1 MIACISPSFLAY
13 EETVNTLKYAN
24 RAKNIKKKVE
34 KNIKEVDSHM
44 SEYKE
49 IIESM
54 RNEITFLQRELSN
67 KNSNNNTN
75 TANNSSNL
83 VASRKAFEINNVRTL
98 SICPEFFYLET
109 RRELHELF
117 IKIYYKV
124 KHIRELANA

>member
-67 KNSNNNTN
+67 KNSSNNNTAA
-75 TANNSSNL
+75 ANNTNL
-83 VASRKAFEINNVRTL
+83 VASRKAFEINNV
-98 SICPEFFYLET
+98 
-109 RRELHELF
+109 
-117 IKIYYKV
+117 
-124 KHIRELANA
+124 IRHFTYT